1 MRQMGE
7 HFARVASKPTSTLCR
22 VWPPSWFPVKSKF
35 CQLAMAGF
43 AVLVRILL
51 NNRADRRQQNRG
63 GDLDQSVIDA
73 VSVVKYETVLAR
85 IGDEVEVVGATPALH
100 LKLTEVVRSP
110 LDGAVWEAFA
120 LYFDGDPA
128 RPLSQGTYRLAH
140 PAIGEQDL
148 FLSPKSPVQ
157 YEISISRRRGV

>member
-1 MRQMGE
+1 MQQLRM
-7 HFARVASKPTSTLCR
+7 KL
-22 VWPPSWFPVKSKF
+22 KF
-35 CQLAMAGF
+35 CQSTVAGF
-43 AVLVRILL
+43 TVLVRILL
-51 NNRADRRQQNRG
+51 DNRADGRQWNRG

-73 VSVVKYETVLAR
+73 VNVLKYETVLPH

-110 LDGAVWEAFA
+110 LDGAKWEAFA
-120 LYFDGDPA
+120 LYLEGDPA
-128 RPLSQGTYRLAH
+128 RPLLQGTYRLAL

-157 YEISISRRRGV
+157 YEISISRRRGE